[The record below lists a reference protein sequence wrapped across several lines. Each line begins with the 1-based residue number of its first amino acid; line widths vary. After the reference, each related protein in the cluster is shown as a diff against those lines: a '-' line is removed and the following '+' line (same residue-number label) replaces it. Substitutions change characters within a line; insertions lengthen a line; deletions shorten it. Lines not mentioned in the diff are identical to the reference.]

1 MSKSGEVDFQG
12 AIFVCHKDANDVRTH
27 GPFWLI
33 EEALQ
38 IARLNS
44 LVYKTS
50 AITPLENDL
59 LTTKAP
65 SCKWISKTCFIPNP
79 DSKTS
84 VARASKI
91 QALARL
97 GPASA
102 YQAAIRDA
110 MTPSNAGNAHEKLSG
125 S

>member
-59 LTTKAP
+59 YNKGPIMQVDIKNVLYSK
-65 SCKWISKTCFIPNP
+65 SRFQDECCKGVQ
-79 DSKTS
+79 DSS
-84 VARASKI
+84 FGE
-91 QALARL
+91 L